1 MSLTGLIQG
10 LNSFHDNYF
19 TDHRELFERLS
30 GGQAPEVL
38 FITCS
43 DSRID
48 PCLITQAAP
57 GELFVMRNVGNIIPS
72 YGAAS
77 SAESAGI
84 EYAVEALGIKDIIV
98 CGHSH
103 CGAMK
108 GLLQIGTLAE
118 KMPAVYDWLKRHG
131 ETTRR
136 VVLDN
141 YAGTEPDQ
149 LLKIAIEQNVLTQ
162 IENLE
167 TYPAI
172 RSKLHGGKLNLHA
185 WMYEIEAG
193 VVFAYNAALRRF
205 TLMEKRSFPVPDPL
219 ITSSCTEASSIP
231 TPGSTKS
238 KVEWLPTLNSIAYN
252 LPKNL

>member
-19 TDHRELFERLS
+19 NDHREMFERLS
-30 GGQAPEVL
+30 NGQSPEVL

-48 PCLITQAAP
+48 PCLITQAQP

-77 SAESAGI
+77 GAEAAGI
-84 EYAVEALGIKDIIV
+84 EYAVQGLGIKDIIV

-118 KMPAVYDWLKRHG
+118 QMPQVYDWLKRHG
-131 ETTRR
+131 EATRR

-141 YAGTEPDQ
+141 YSECDPDQ

-167 TYPAI
+167 TYPTI
-172 RSKLHGGKLNLHA
+172 RSRLHSRQLNLHA
-185 WMYEIEAG
+185 WMYEIETG
-193 VVFAYNAALRRF
+193 TVFAYDAASRRF
-205 TLMEKRSFPVPDPL
+205 TLLEKRSFPVPDPL
-219 ITSSCTEASSIP
+219 ITATPASISV
-231 TPGSTKS
+231 T
-238 KVEWLPTLNSIAYN
+238 
-252 LPKNL
+252 